1 MCGIFF
7 YVQKDKITGKRKIV
21 IENAFK
27 TIKHRGPDAS
37 KVRYYNADTMMGFH
51 RLAIVDESNN
61 GMQPFES
68 EPSGPRQFRRYA
80 VVCNGEIYNY
90 KELIQRYNLPV
101 RSNSDC
107 EVILHLFEYITG
119 WNGSKSQKTHPELD
133 HVRELCRLLDGEF
146 AFIIYDTICGDV
158 FFGVDELRVRPLF
171 MGMND
176 DRSTFILA
184 SEQKAITAF
193 DESYHVN
200 IVLPGSIGRYK
211 DCQIK
216 QETYFVI
223 PDIGDC
229 AITKD
234 IPLDGPDH
242 HRILRDLLEA
252 SVRKKLNPERH
263 FCFLL
268 SGGLDSS
275 LICGIAA
282 KLLKPMR
289 IRTFTVGFDK
299 DASDVIAAKKV
310 SEHIG
315 SIHRDFIFT
324 YAQGERMLRDVIRFN
339 ESWDQTT
346 IRASVPM
353 FLAIRAIKDSHPEM
367 AVIYSGEMSDE
378 LFMGYME
385 WKQCNDVTESRNH
398 VIKRL
403 IEISQFDG
411 LRADRMV
418 SSQGCELRLPFFD
431 RDILHFVMNGNPK
444 WFMPCF
450 NNGIEKHI
458 LRKAFDQ
465 TDIIPHEILWRT
477 KHAFSDATSIVGTSS
492 WKEYLKTRADE
503 EITDSR
509 FDERRTLYPYCTPQT
524 KEDMWYREIFDEYG
538 YDATCIPGKWL
549 PNWSD
554 SSVTDASATVLR
566 VFTEGTIPH

>member
-37 KVRYYNADTMMGFH
+37 KVRYYNSDTMMGFH

-68 EPSGPRQFRRYA
+68 ESSGNSQVRRYA
-80 VVCNGEIYNY
+80 IIANGEIYNY
-90 KELIQRYNLPV
+90 RDLIQRYNLPV
-101 RSNSDC
+101 RSDSDC
-107 EVILHLFEYITG
+107 EVILHLFQHIIE
-119 WNGSKSQKTHPELD
+119 WNGSTNQKVQPEL
-133 HVRELCRLLDGEF
+133 HHIKELCEALDGEF
-146 AFIIYDTICGDV
+146 AFIIYDTMCGDV

-176 DRSTFILA
+176 DKSTFILA
-184 SEQKAITAF
+184 SEQKAITGF
-193 DESYHVN
+193 DESYHVS
-200 IVLPGSIGRYK
+200 IVPPGSVGVYK
-211 DCQIK
+211 DCK
-216 QETYFVI
+216 LTQEVYFKI
-223 PDIGDC
+223 PDIRD
-229 AITKD
+229 TRRE
-234 IPLDGPDH
+234 LDYH
-242 HRILRDLLEA
+242 HVLRELLET
-252 SVRKKLNPERH
+252 SVRKKLNPERE

-282 KLLKPMR
+282 KQLKPMR

-299 DASDVIAAKKV
+299 NASDVIAARKV
-310 SEHIG
+310 AKHIN
-315 SIHRDFIFT
+315 SIHREFIFT
-324 YAQGERMLRDVIRFN
+324 YAQGEAALRDVIRFN

-346 IRASVPM
+346 TRASVPM
-353 FLAIRAIKDSHPEM
+353 FLAIRAIKDLHPEM

-385 WKQCNDVTESRNH
+385 WKQCKDPEESRKH

-403 IEISQFDG
+403 MEISQFDG

-431 RDILHFVMNGNPK
+431 SDILLFVLMNDPK

-450 NNGIEKHI
+450 NNGIEKHM
-458 LRKAFDQ
+458 LRRAFDG
-465 TDIIPHEILWRT
+465 INILPHDILWRT

-492 WKEYLKTRADE
+492 WKEYLKTRANE

-509 FDERRTLYPYCTPQT
+509 FDERRALYPYCTPQT

-538 YDATCIPGKWL
+538 YDATCIPSKWL
-549 PNWSD
+549 PNWSNAD
-554 SSVTDASATVLR
+554 ITDASATALS
-566 VFTEGTIPH
+566 VFTESTIPH